1 MFEQKEE
8 LSVKTDELFENYKLK
23 KNEYYTSLFREQDK
37 LLLSQISKIPDSW
50 DTSANQDITEE
61 SKRRLSDIKRYKSW
75 ELRLEI
81 FYMYYLVD
89 IEDSFLKTINCRNI
103 DPADIDETIDS
114 LNSIL
119 TELESNLIDFRYL
132 LLSIAKRSISD
143 LYYLA
148 AAYTKF
154 FSGREFD
161 YESDFPVFMKDILSQ
176 FSRYKSII
184 ASISLFNSLSSK
196 IDIFFMRTSNY
207 TGLRLDENLIKKN
220 ETMLNE
226 SNGIIPDLAK
236 MLPIAFSIKTKIK
249 RNYDFLKFYYN
260 KDSGRL
266 FRYNYILENMKT
278 KVDTGRTKIEIFEKF
293 TAMRT
298 AFCDIKYTYD
308 MNGFE
313 YFGFN
318 GMQYGKLVDFIYKG
332 SKILEYFYLRNSKYE
347 DLQNLRNSILVYI
360 ENEHH
365 KIGNIQAR

>member
-8 LSVKTDELFENYKLK
+8 LSVRTDELFENYKLK
-23 KNEYYTSLFREQDK
+23 KNEYYSSLFREQDK

-50 DTSANQDITEE
+50 DNSSNNEINEE

-89 IEDSFLKTINCRNI
+89 IEDSFLKIINCRNI
-103 DPADIDETIDS
+103 DAEAIDETIDS
-114 LNSIL
+114 LNSIM

-148 AAYTKF
+148 AAYIKF
-154 FSGREFD
+154 FTGREFD
-161 YESDFPVFMKDILSQ
+161 FESDFPVFMKDILSQ
-176 FSRYKSII
+176 FSRYKNIT
-184 ASISLFNSLSSK
+184 ATVPLFSLISSK
-196 IDIFFMRTSNY
+196 IDIFFTRTSNY
-207 TGLRLDENLIKKN
+207 TGLRLDENYIKKN
-220 ETMLNE
+220 ESMLNE
-226 SNGIIPDLAK
+226 YGGLIPDLVK
-236 MLPIAFSIKTKIK
+236 MIPIAFSLKTKMK

-266 FRYNYILENMKT
+266 YRYNYISENMKAKAESGQT
-278 KVDTGRTKIEIFEKF
+278 KKEIFEKF
-293 TAMRT
+293 SNMRA

-332 SKILEYFYLRNSKYE
+332 AKILEYYYLRNSKYE
-347 DLQNLRNSILVYI
+347 VLQDLRNNILVYI

>member
-8 LSVKTDELFENYKLK
+8 LSVKTDELFENYKLR
-23 KNEYYTSLFREQDK
+23 KNEYYSSLFRDQDK

-50 DTSANQDITEE
+50 DNSANQEITEE
-61 SKRRLSDIKRYKSW
+61 SKRRLSDIKRYKAW

-103 DPADIDETIDS
+103 DSESIEETIDS

-154 FSGREFD
+154 YSGREFD
-161 YESDFPVFMKDILSQ
+161 FESDFPLFMKEILSQ
-176 FSRYKSII
+176 FSRYKNITTTVSIFS
-184 ASISLFNSLSSK
+184 SISSK
-196 IDIFFMRTSNY
+196 IDVFFTKTSNY
-207 TGLRLDENLIKKN
+207 TGLRLDENYIKKN
-220 ETMLNE
+220 ENTLNE
-226 SNGIIPDLAK
+226 TNGIISDLAK

-266 FRYNYILENMKT
+266 FRYNYILENMKS
-278 KVDTGRTKIEIFEKF
+278 KVESGRTKSEVFENF
-293 TAMRT
+293 SNMRT

-347 DLQNLRNSILVYI
+347 ALQDLRNSILVYI

>member
-1 MFEQKEE
+1 
-8 LSVKTDELFENYKLK
+8 
-23 KNEYYTSLFREQDK
+23 
-37 LLLSQISKIPDSW
+37 
-50 DTSANQDITEE
+50 
-61 SKRRLSDIKRYKSW
+61 
-75 ELRLEI
+75 
-81 FYMYYLVD
+81 
-89 IEDSFLKTINCRNI
+89 
-103 DPADIDETIDS
+103 
-114 LNSIL
+114 
-119 TELESNLIDFRYL
+119 
-132 LLSIAKRSISD
+132 
-143 LYYLA
+143 
-148 AAYTKF
+148 
-154 FSGREFD
+154 
-161 YESDFPVFMKDILSQ
+161 MKDILSQ

-184 ASISLFNSLSSK
+184 ATIPLFNSLSSK

-318 GMQYGKLVDFIYKG
+318 GMQYGRLVDFIYKG

-360 ENEHH
+360 ENEQH